1 MMRKLADTPIWL
13 RLTGVIWLMLVVAWG
28 GMIVWET
35 RVNRETA
42 IAQAEDFAHSI
53 HEMTMAGL
61 TGMMITGTVG
71 QREVFLDQI
80 KQLSVIKD
88 LQVIRGEAVSR
99 QFGAGSRVM
108 PVLDADEQAALA
120 GRSEVARVE
129 RDAQGG
135 EYLRVVKPALAAENY
150 LGKNCIACH
159 LVPAG
164 TPLGLV
170 SMRVSLDKVNA
181 AVDAFMW
188 KRIFAAVV
196 LSLPLIVFVVIFI
209 RRFVVM
215 PLAAM
220 NRSLAEIASGE
231 GDLTRRLAVAGRD
244 EIGQAAEAFNAML
257 GTIGQLVRQVSEAA
271 GRVTGS
277 ARLLSAGAGRVADG
291 SRRQHE
297 QSEHAAASV
306 EDMAANI
313 ASVAAGAERVHLRS
327 QESLRRAAEGSATLD
342 SLVSEVGHAED
353 AVRQMADSVEQFVE
367 STTAITTMTREVR
380 EIADQTNLL
389 ALNAAIEAARAGEQG
404 RGFAVVADEVRKL
417 AERTGNSTQEIAT
430 TIQRIQSVSNAV
442 AHEVAAS
449 SKDVGAGAS
458 NALHAGEVAASVE
471 ASVVQAGHAI
481 ELIGN
486 ALAESS
492 AATRN
497 IANQMEQVAHSAEA
511 DAEMARQS
519 AAEARQVGELAE
531 KLKALAA
538 QFQA

>member
-13 RLTGVIWLMLVVAWG
+13 RLTGVIWLMLVIAWG
-28 GMIVWET
+28 GMIAWET

-188 KRIFAAVV
+188 TSIFAAVA

-389 ALNAAIEAARAGEQG
+389 ALNAAIEAARAGE
-404 RGFAVVADEVRKL
+404 
-417 AERTGNSTQEIAT
+417 
-430 TIQRIQSVSNAV
+430 VSRWWPTKC
-442 AHEVAAS
+442 AS
-449 SKDVGAGAS
+449 SPKSRPARPAKSMRSPRSWAVSRWPCASPSIGGSIIWPPAGRPWVRYRMPS
-458 NALHAGEVAASVE
+458 CLPTN
-471 ASVVQAGHAI
+471 
-481 ELIGN
+481 
-486 ALAESS
+486 
-492 AATRN
+492 R
-497 IANQMEQVAHSAEA
+497 
-511 DAEMARQS
+511 
-519 AAEARQVGELAE
+519 
-531 KLKALAA
+531 
-538 QFQA
+538 